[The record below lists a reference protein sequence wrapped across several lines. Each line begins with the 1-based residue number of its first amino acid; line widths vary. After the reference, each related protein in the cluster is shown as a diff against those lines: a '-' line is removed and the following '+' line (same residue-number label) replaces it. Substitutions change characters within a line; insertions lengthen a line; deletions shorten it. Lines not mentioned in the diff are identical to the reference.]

1 VESLRFDA
9 VKPKF
14 DPEPTPEER
23 EALEEALRR
32 LLDPPAE
39 PRSAWWR
46 RGIEENLEEGEEEP

>member
-39 PRSAWWR
+39 PSAWWR